1 GGLRE
6 DARDAAQVVA
16 ARLDAVRGQL
26 DSVVGWSDSQM
37 QREEASGGSCGV
49 SSAAGRG
56 PLYNARRS
64 VRDQITSLRDG
75 MTKSWLEPVQADV
88 GELRQAATA
97 LEGGTVEERQRGFAA
112 QATHIPARPPNHPAP

>member
-49 SSAAGRG
+49 PSAAGRG

-64 VRDQITSLRDG
+64 VRDQITTLRDG
-75 MTKSWLEPVQADV
+75 MTKSWLEPVQGDINELGQGAPPPRGGHR
-88 GELRQAATA
+88 GEP
-97 LEGGTVEERQRGFAA
+97 QR
-112 QATHIPARPPNHPAP
+112 HL